1 MKYQE
6 LANHSRVWIYQSNRK
21 LTDREVSEIEGNA
34 DEFIANWNAH
44 GASLS
49 SAFALLHHTFLIF
62 FVDESLAKASGCSI
76 DSSVGFVKHIEKSF
90 NLDLFNRL
98 NVAYEQNGEI
108 ELTSMSNFQEL
119 LKNGDVTK
127 NTLVYNNL
135 VATKGEFESNWKAS
149 VKDSWHARLLA

>member
-6 LANHSRVWIYQSNRK
+6 LADHSRVWIYQSNRK
-21 LTDREVSEIEGNA
+21 LTDREVAEIERNA

-49 SAFALLHHTFLIF
+49 SAFALLQNTFLVF

-76 DSSVGFVKHIEKSF
+76 DSSVGFVKQVEKAF

-98 NVAYEQNGEI
+98 NVAYEQNGSL
-108 ELTSMSNFQEL
+108 ELTSMSDFQEL
-119 LKNGDVTK
+119 LKVSKANEDTI
-127 NTLVYNNL
+127 VYNNL
-135 VATKGEFESNWKAS
+135 VATKGEFESNWKTA
-149 VKDSWHARLLA
+149 VKDSWHARLLS